1 MKICKNWE
9 KKVIENEIEMIF
21 NCNKYDNIRMKPFN
35 DINKVDDINFQ
46 TENKKESNFF
56 STKVL

>member
-1 MKICKNWE
+1 M
-9 KKVIENEIEMIF
+9 ENEIEMIF

>member
-1 MKICKNWE
+1 MKICKNCE
-9 KKVIENEIEMIF
+9 KKVIENEIEIIF

-46 TENKKESNFF
+46 TGNKKESNFF